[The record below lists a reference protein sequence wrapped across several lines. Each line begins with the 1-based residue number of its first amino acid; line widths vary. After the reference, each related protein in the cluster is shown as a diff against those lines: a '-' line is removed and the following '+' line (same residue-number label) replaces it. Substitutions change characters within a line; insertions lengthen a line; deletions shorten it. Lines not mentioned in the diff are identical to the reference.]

1 MASLESNELEKL
13 SESDKNDLRKFLA
26 TEQQKTQIQSR
37 TFTLTQGRAT
47 RKTLFSNADS
57 CTETHMLTDMCWKKC
72 VSGSIKSTKLDRT
85 EEGCLT
91 NCVDRFL
98 DLGNLTIKHINSM
111 RN

>member
-26 TEQQKTQIQSR
+26 TEQQKTQIQS
-37 TFTLTQGRAT
+37 Q
-47 RKTLFSNADS
+47 
-57 CTETHMLTDMCWKKC
+57 THMLTDMCWKKC

>member
-37 TFTLTQGRAT
+37 TST
-47 RKTLFSNADS
+47 SNTCAWNYADDNA
-57 CTETHMLTDMCWKKC
+57 ETHMLTDMCWKKC
-72 VSGSIKSTKLDRT
+72 VAGSIKSTKLDKA